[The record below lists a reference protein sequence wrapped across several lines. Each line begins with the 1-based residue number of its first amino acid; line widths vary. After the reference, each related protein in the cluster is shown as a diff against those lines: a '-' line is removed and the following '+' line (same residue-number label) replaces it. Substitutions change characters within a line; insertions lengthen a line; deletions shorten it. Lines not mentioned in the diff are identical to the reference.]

1 MISSQMTTYRS
12 QNGLAALFASATLG
26 DLLRLF
32 MLDPQREFYQ
42 RELQRLTGAHL
53 RQLQRDL
60 LRLRQAGLVT
70 RRAHRQPHLLSGR
83 RRASG
88 VRGVI
93 RAAVMKTLGLGDVLR
108 EALQEAPRRRGL
120 GRVRLWLVRARRRCR
135 RERHGPLRRRV
146 GVAARGRGRIRFV
159 RRRAG
164 AGARPDHPYTGRLDD
179 AVAGRQTTSSCRCLT
194 ALGYGPLVTKTRLQS
209 WLEAGALRRHRT
221 SRAEVVDVL
230 AVWRTGTSPTPR

>member
-70 RRAHRQPHLLSGR
+70 RRAHGNRTYY
-83 RRASG
+83 RA
-88 VRGVI
+88 VVEHPAFADL

-108 EALQEAPRRRGL
+108 EALKPLGDAVSVAFVYGSFARGDDVA
-120 GRVRLWLVRARRRCR
+120 G
-135 RERHGPLRRRV
+135 ERHGPLRRRV

-164 AGARPDHPYTGRLDD
+164 AGAQPDHPYTGRLDD
-179 AVAGRQTTSSCRCLT
+179 AVAGRR
-194 ALGYGPLVTKTRLQS
+194 P
-209 WLEAGALRRHRT
+209 LRRVG
-221 SRAEVVDVL
+221 A
-230 AVWRTGTSPTPR
+230 